1 MKNYILSFWIFSVTL
16 VLLSSCSDSS
26 TGPTSGVNEDSL
38 QAVNKTAISGKVLD
52 ASTGRPISLAVLT
65 TNPSTSSVLSDS
77 LTGSFFLRG
86 TGVGEFTITAQ
97 KVGYTNVSTKVK
109 TRIGD
114 TIVANLVMNPI
125 PTNAGRIRGVVRN
138 ASTGAVIAQAN
149 ITTKPSTYSVVT
161 DSKGEFRIDNINPI
175 EYKITAEKGG
185 FSSLERSVV
194 VGANKESI
202 ADFNLSPVAPTVGV
216 LTGKVTDN
224 QNDTGVAE
232 VNITTEPATASVKT
246 NANGIYTIPNIPAKV
261 YKVIAVRTGF
271 ARQEKTI
278 TVTNGQTTIA
288 DFQLLLQTGSLVGEI
303 RSGVDGKP
311 LDNANITTN
320 PPTVSLTTDAS
331 GTYSIPSVPS
341 GKYTVRVTRAGF
353 KAAAVDVTII
363 GGAITTANVVLV
375 P

>member
-1 MKNYILSFWIFSVTL
+1 MKKFQLSFWLLL
-16 VLLSSCSDSS
+16 VIAVIITSCSDSS
-26 TGPTSGVNEDSL
+26 TGPTNAVNEDSL
-38 QAVNKTAISGKVLD
+38 KAVNKTAISGKVLD

-77 LTGSFFLRG
+77 LTGSFILRG

-138 ASTGAVIAQAN
+138 ASTGAVISQAN

-175 EYKITAEKGG
+175 EYKITAEKVG
-185 FSSLERSVV
+185 FISLERSVV

-202 ADFNLSPVAPTVGV
+202 ADFNLTVVAPTVGV

-246 NANGIYTIPNIPAKV
+246 NANGTYTIPNIPAKV
-261 YKVIAVRTGF
+261 YKVIAVRNGF
-271 ARQEKTI
+271 ARQEKTV

-320 PPTVSLTTDAS
+320 PPTVSLTTDAT
-331 GTYSIPSVPS
+331 GRYSIPSVPS

-353 KAAAVDVTII
+353 KAAAVDVTIN
-363 GGAITTANVVLV
+363 GGAPTTANVVMV

>member
-1 MKNYILSFWIFSVTL
+1 MHYSLSYTWIL
-16 VLLSSCSDSS
+16 LLIAFVVSSCSDS
-26 TGPTSGVNEDSL
+26 TGPTNTINQDSL
-38 QAVNKTAISGKVLD
+38 NAVNKTAISGKVLD
-52 ASTGRPISLAVLT
+52 ASTGKPISLAVLT

-77 LTGSFFLRG
+77 LTGNFFLRG

-97 KVGYTNVSTKVK
+97 KAGYTTTSTKVK

-114 TIVANLVMNPI
+114 TIVANVVMNPI

-161 DSKGEFRIDNINPI
+161 DAKGEFRIENINPI

-185 FSSLERSVV
+185 FSSLERSVI
-194 VGANKESI
+194 VGSNKESI
-202 ADFNLSPVAPTVGV
+202 ADFNLIPIAPTVGV
-216 LTGKVTDN
+216 LTGRVTDN
-224 QNDTGVAE
+224 QNDTGIAE

-246 NANGIYTIPNIPAKV
+246 NANGTFTIPNIPAKV
-261 YKVIAVRTGF
+261 YKVIAVRNGF
-271 ARQEKTI
+271 ARQEKTV

-288 DFQLLLQTGSLVGEI
+288 DFQLLLQTGSLVGVI
-303 RSGVDGKP
+303 RSGVDGNP

-331 GTYSIPSVPS
+331 GSYSIASVPA
-341 GKYTVRVTRAGF
+341 GKYTVRVTRVGF
-353 KAAAVDVTII
+353 KAAAVDVTIV
-363 GGAITTANVVLV
+363 GGSPTTANVVLV